1 MDDSLQTL
9 VDECARHSV
18 WILYT
23 PLPGEVDIQKS
34 PLGQSMPS
42 DVFFLPNRHYG
53 APEVTAQA
61 LVQTYAGKTGSVF
74 IPGTLFD
81 EKGNR
86 KGRGGGWYDR
96 FLPQL
101 PKDWVR
107 VGCLPEKLLSPTPLI
122 PESWDQPMDWL
133 LIETAKGYRTLQ
145 TEARG

>member
-1 MDDSLQTL
+1 MEDPLQKP
-9 VDECARHSV
+9 VDECANRAV

-34 PLGQSMPS
+34 PIGQKMPGS
-42 DVFFLPNRHYG
+42 VFFLPNRHYG
-53 APEVTAQA
+53 APESTAQA
-61 LVQTYAGKTGSVF
+61 LMKTYAGKPVCVF
-74 IPGTLFD
+74 IPGIAFD

-96 FLPQL
+96 FLATV
-101 PKDWVR
+101 PKEWLR
-107 VGCLPEKLLSPTPLI
+107 IGCLPEKLLSSTPLI